1 MKKKLAFLMLML
13 SFVFSYGQ
21 EGTAEISQEVTGVS
35 LETLESGKEITVLEN
50 IQDEAL
56 NDVDSKL
63 KSNDVQQSNEKLN
76 LAKQQENNKELENE
90 LSEDM
95 SSNKPWWKYVI
106 GAAAVVVLGIAV
118 F

>member
-1 MKKKLAFLMLML
+1 MKKKLVFLMLML

-35 LETLESGKEITVLEN
+35 LETLESGKEITGIEY

-56 NDVDSKL
+56 NKVDANL
-63 KSNDVQQSNEKLN
+63 KTNEVQQSKEKLN
-76 LAKQQENNKELENE
+76 LAKQQENNKDLENE
-90 LSEDM
+90 LSEGM
-95 SSNKPWWKYVI
+95 ASNKSIWKYII
-106 GAAAVVVLGIAV
+106 GAVVVILGVAA